1 MKNQENLLKLKRMEK
16 ELAKKDEEKER
27 AVQAVKEENKKAL
40 AAEKEEKRN
49 ILKTVESSLRVLGK
63 RAQPN
68 SQGSVKISASK
79 AGEVVK

>member
-1 MKNQENLLKLKRMEK
+1 MKVKRLEKALEEK
-16 ELAKKDEEKER
+16 EKEKER
-27 AVQAVKEENKKAL
+27 AVH
-40 AAEKEEKRN
+40 AEKEEKRN

>member
-1 MKNQENLLKLKRMEK
+1 MKVNRLEK

-27 AVQAVKEENKKAL
+27 AVQ
-40 AAEKEEKRN
+40 AEKEEKRN

-79 AGEVVK
+79 AEEVVK